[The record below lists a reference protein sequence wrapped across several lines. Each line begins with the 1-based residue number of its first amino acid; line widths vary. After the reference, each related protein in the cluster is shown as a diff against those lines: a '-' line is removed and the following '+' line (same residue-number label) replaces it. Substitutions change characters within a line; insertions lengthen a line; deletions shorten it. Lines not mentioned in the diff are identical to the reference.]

1 MADWATSSAASGA
14 RASRWAWIVAAT
26 LLVQACSGTPPP
38 NSNASAGAFGLP
50 TGSLGGLD
58 AGGKDATSAKDTQGS
73 PQGSDS
79 STQADGATNQQ
90 DGQAID
96 PDAAGSEDA
105 AQTAEDSAGANDTAG
120 AEDSASANDTA
131 GADDAAGA
139 KDSAV
144 ADIVDLDG
152 DPGTES
158 ESDASDEDSSTPPV
172 DIKDAK
178 SDAKDNGEDPN
189 NPWYNIPL
197 PDEYV
202 SADTPDTS
210 GASDT
215 SGQTMPSICTPVV
228 GSVSVKETVGL
239 GGKLDIVIW
248 IDTSGSMSQEA
259 AWVNQNVIKFM
270 DYLAKKGI
278 DYRVVMFGNGLGL
291 CASGCPTADV
301 QHFLWVKVGVAS
313 TNGPN
318 LISSAVNF
326 DKYKAFLRPDATHNI
341 VAISDDNCSM
351 LPATF
356 ISNYKNLLKI
366 AGLQE
371 NFIYHSIVSF
381 INAANPAQT
390 GNCPGGASYGSF
402 HIGVSKST
410 NGAMFQLCQKDWT
423 VLFDDLSK
431 AVAATA
437 KPVCTYKLP
446 LAPGKLVTWKNVKVS
461 HIENQVVAPL
471 SLITNEAGCAN
482 NPNGWF
488 YDDPLKPT
496 TATLCEATCKKLVG
510 GAVTFNF
517 GCPQTQLP
525 SPTP

>member
-1 MADWATSSAASGA
+1 MAIWATTGAGSGA
-14 RASRWAWIVAAT
+14 GSGAAAGLRAYGCAAGLTVA
-26 LLVQACSGTPPP
+26 LLFAACSANPPP
-38 NSNASAGAFGLP
+38 NSNAGSGAFGLP
-50 TGSLGGLD
+50 TGNVGGLD
-58 AGGKDATSAKDTQGS
+58 AGAKDSTASKDSAADKDTLGVGQDGGGTSADAGATG
-73 PQGSDS
+73 
-79 STQADGATNQQ
+79 ADGEQP
-90 DGQAID
+90 D
-96 PDAAGSEDA
+96 PDAAANSDGANDPDAGDPQADAANPEDGELEDATDLDGEPGSEEDA
-105 AQTAEDSAGANDTAG
+105 QGTDEDSA
-120 AEDSASANDTA
+120 
-131 GADDAAGA
+131 
-139 KDSAV
+139 
-144 ADIVDLDG
+144 
-152 DPGTES
+152 
-158 ESDASDEDSSTPPV
+158 TPPL

-178 SDAKDNGEDPN
+178 SDVYDNGEDPN
-189 NPWYNIPL
+189 NPWYNTPL
-197 PDEYV
+197 PDEYIG
-202 SADTPDTS
+202 ADTPDAGGS
-210 GASDT
+210 SDT
-215 SGQTMPSICTPVV
+215 SGQSLPPICTPVI
-228 GSVSVKETVGL
+228 GSVSVKETVGP

-270 DYLAKKGI
+270 DYLAQKGI
-278 DYRVVMFGNGLGL
+278 DYRVVMFGSGLGL

-301 QHFLWVKVGVAS
+301 KHFLWVQQYVSS

-318 LISSAVNF
+318 LISTATQFN
-326 DKYKAFLRPDATHNI
+326 KYKAFLRPDATHNI

-356 ISNYKNLLKI
+356 VSTYENLLQG
-366 AGLQE
+366 AGLMPK
-371 NFIYHSIVSF
+371 FIYHSIVSF
-381 INAANPAQT
+381 VNAANPAQT

-410 NGAMFQLCQKDWT
+410 NGSMFQLCQKDWT
-423 VLFDDLSK
+423 LLFDDLSK

-446 LAPGKLVTWKNVKVS
+446 LAAGKQVTWKNVKVS

-471 SLITNEAGCAN
+471 TLIPNEAGCAN
-482 NPNGWF
+482 NPSGWF

-525 SPTP
+525 GSP

>member
-1 MADWATSSAASGA
+1 MASGAKTGAASGA
-14 RASRWAWIVAAT
+14 RARWWAVAVAMA
-26 LLVQACSGTPPP
+26 LLGQACAGTPPP
-38 NSNASAGAFGLP
+38 NSNAGTGAFGLP
-50 TGSLGGLD
+50 TGVIGGAD
-58 AGGKDATSAKDTQGS
+58 ATGKDAAAKSDTAPGKDSAAAGQDGGSGDGTAVGPDGGATDQADTIA
-73 PQGSDS
+73 GSD
-79 STQADGATNQQ
+79 GAKE
-90 DGQAID
+90 
-96 PDAAGSEDA
+96 PDNG
-105 AQTAEDSAGANDTAG
+105 TA
-120 AEDSASANDTA
+120 
-131 GADDAAGA
+131 A
-139 KDSAV
+139 KDSAL
-144 ADIVDLDG
+144 VDQPELDS
-152 DPGTES
+152 DPGTE
-158 ESDASDEDSSTPPV
+158 EDAEGTDEDTLPPPL

-178 SDAKDNGEDPN
+178 TDIKDNGEDPN
-189 NPWYNIPL
+189 NPWYNTPL
-197 PDEYV
+197 PDEYIG
-202 SADTPDTS
+202 ADTPDAS
-210 GASDT
+210 GSADIN
-215 SGQTMPSICTPVV
+215 GQSMPSICTPVI

-270 DYLAKKGI
+270 DYIAKKGI

-291 CASGCPTADV
+291 CASGCPVADK
-301 QHFLWVKVGVAS
+301 QHFLWVQQTVGS

-318 LISSAVNF
+318 LISTATQF
-326 DKYKAFLRPDATHNI
+326 AKYKAFLRPDATHNI

-356 ISNYKNLLKI
+356 ISTYKGLLKG
-366 AGLQE
+366 AGMQE

-402 HIGVSKST
+402 HIGVSKAT
-410 NGAMFQLCQKDWT
+410 NGSMFQLCQKDWT
-423 VLFDDLSK
+423 TLFDDLSK

-446 LAPGKLVTWKNVKVS
+446 LAADKTVTWKNVKVS

-471 SLITNEAGCAN
+471 LLINGEAGCAN
-482 NPNGWF
+482 SPNGWY

-525 SPTP
+525 SKTP